1 MDNKIKKR
9 VILRTKYKNFKVDSV
24 DYYSNLKNNFKFDS
38 SNKFNEA
45 CQSARLV
52 INTTNS
58 TTFCQTFSSDV
69 PSVLILNKKNNPFR
83 KSATKVINLLEKNNL
98 IFFNDKKAAKFINFL
113 WDKNIYNWWFDKNTQ
128 KALNEFKINFANPS
142 KNIVN
147 SILDQLVL
155 KD

>member
-1 MDNKIKKR
+1 M
-9 VILRTKYKNFKVDSV
+9 
-24 DYYSNLKNNFKFDS
+24 
-38 SNKFNEA
+38 
-45 CQSARLV
+45 
-52 INTTNS
+52 
-58 TTFCQTFSSDV
+58 